1 LIAPWN
7 EKCVYTIKEFVR
19 PKMSLNS
26 REFLVWGAR
35 EREGQAGGAS
45 QQADKL
51 VVRIGLGDI
60 ER

>member
-1 LIAPWN
+1 
-7 EKCVYTIKEFVR
+7 
-19 PKMSLNS
+19 MSLNS
-26 REFLVWGAR
+26 REFLVWKETVRGCKR
-35 EREGQAGGAS
+35 ERGAGGRAS